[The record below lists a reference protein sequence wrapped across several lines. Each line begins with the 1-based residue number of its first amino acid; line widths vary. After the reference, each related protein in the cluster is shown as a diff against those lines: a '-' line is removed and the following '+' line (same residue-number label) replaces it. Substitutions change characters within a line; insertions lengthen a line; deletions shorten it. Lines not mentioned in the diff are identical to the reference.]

1 MNDVSVPILAPVR
14 NLFHMHFLEGH
25 PFVILDIDEHGEF
38 SVSGPY
44 NMNVRFGILSRE
56 LACMF

>member
-1 MNDVSVPILAPVR
+1 MSDIFASILAPEST
-14 NLFHMHFLEGH
+14 LFHMPFLDGH
-25 PFVILDIDEHGEF
+25 SFILDVDAQGKF

-56 LACMF
+56 LACRL